1 LHHGL
6 VAGHPA
12 DPGQVRVLAPGL
24 VVDQALVARAVEGCV
39 GQAGARRAHV
49 FVGVQVHGHPGI
61 GPLGA
66 LNAAFHPHQQVA
78 SAIPVQVQF
87 HAVVPLG
94 EARLRMQG
102 RCVGEGDA
110 VVEIHEGGLVEFA
123 VGPHPPGELGASLKQ
138 RTLKGQLHH
147 GLTGL
152 QRFTRG
158 PVPQGGLGRGWLTGL
173 GLVLSL
179 GLLFQCR
186 VADEDAQDVLRG
198 HRGYAGVPGRQ
209 SRLGQAQGLLG
220 GLQGRVRWACG
231 RGCTAQQ
238 PATGQGNS
246 GQQQE
251 KSVYRMPAHPSPHH
265 PTSLYKQKKARIPFL
280 ERR

>member
-1 LHHGL
+1 MVGVGRACVGEGDAVVELHESGLVEFAVGPHPPSELGAFLQQGALEGQLHHGL
-6 VAGHPA
+6 FAGHPA

-78 SAIPVQVQF
+78 PAIPVQVQF

-94 EARLRMQG
+94 EARLRMQAEEHDAG
-102 RCVGEGDA
+102 VHPLRVHAQTALYDVQVGEVG
-110 VVEIHEGGLVEFA
+110 ILGHLVEGPLVDVPG
-123 VGPHPPGELGASLKQ
+123 VGIAAGG
-138 RTLKGQLHH
+138 HH

-198 HRGYAGVPGRQ
+198 HRGYAGIPRGQ
-209 SRLGQAQGLLG
+209 GRLG
-220 GLQGRVRWACG
+220 
-231 RGCTAQQ
+231 
-238 PATGQGNS
+238 
-246 GQQQE
+246 
-251 KSVYRMPAHPSPHH
+251 
-265 PTSLYKQKKARIPFL
+265 
-280 ERR
+280 